1 MGPGRRSLASG
12 DVSLQDM
19 LRSSQCMGGTELVG
33 VGRDPS
39 QAHSSTLLYESPG
52 RA

>member
-1 MGPGRRSLASG
+1 MGPGRRPLASG
-12 DVSLQDM
+12 GVPLKDT

-33 VGRDPS
+33 VGRDLS
-39 QAHSSTLLYESPG
+39 QGQSSALLYESPR